1 MPKAGFLLLL
11 FFLCFKTYG
20 QDYAP
25 SETYLVDSLDLAAI
39 SDKDRTLIDSILTIY
54 RGCDNDIC
62 KLQAIGVIVQDS
74 WDANVW
80 PRYNR
85 WIHDYTANRLTEDDL
100 DSMTF
105 SNLRISYAGALN
117 NIGYLFNATD
127 QIDSALYYYNRCLVI
142 QEEMGDKPG
151 MAGTLINTGYIFLNQ
166 GLVEKALEYYYRSL
180 TIEEEIGNQLGI
192 ATALNGIGYMQYK
205 LGDTE
210 AALESYNKSLVIR
223 RERSDDYGTATC
235 LNNIGLVFKDQGQWN
250 KALAYF
256 QDCMQ
261 LQEKLADQNGIA
273 ISLSNIGFVYNGLGQ
288 WNKALEQ
295 YRQSLQI
302 MESLGDKSGIASAL
316 NSIAGVE
323 LTKGNINTA
332 RSRAE
337 RSLSIAKE
345 IKFPE
350 AIRDAAET
358 LHKIEKRLND
368 WEKAFAYYELY
379 IQMRDSVFN
388 QENVTA
394 SIHQQY
400 KYRYD
405 RQALAD
411 SIKNANAQQIQ
422 DALLLASE
430 AETER
435 LSALSTKQR
444 QRTYFLVFGVFS
456 AFLFSATLFNRM
468 KTTKRQKETIAAQ
481 NEELELQKKN
491 LSNFAHTI
499 SHDLKTPIGGIVGL
513 LNLVEYE
520 NPDLKGELKERLD
533 LIKKSAL
540 DSNKLITG
548 VLAYSEAGRKSMDL
562 VNTDIYNLLTGI
574 IKNLPNPKKVAIQ
587 IEGDMPHLLC
597 NAYQVTQIFSNLITN
612 AIKYNDKEKGL
623 GIVDI
628 AYSTIPGFHQFT
640 ITDNGPGIPKKSQSA
655 VFEIFTKSPNKNNVD
670 STGIGLSI
678 VKQLVTQNGGA
689 ISLDSEE
696 GQGATFSFTWPRQS

>member
-1 MPKAGFLLLL
+1 MLKAGSLLLL

-20 QDYAP
+20 QEYAP
-25 SETYLVDSLDLAAI
+25 SKTYLVDSLDLSAI
-39 SDKDRTLIDSILTIY
+39 SEKDRSLIDSVLTLY

-80 PRYNR
+80 PKYNR
-85 WIHDYTANRLTEDDL
+85 WVHDYAVRRLTENNL
-100 DSMTF
+100 DSITF

-166 GLVEKALEYYYRSL
+166 GLIEKALEYYYKSL

-205 LGDTE
+205 LGDTD

-223 RERSDDYGTATC
+223 RERSDDYGTATS
-235 LNNIGLVFKDQGQWN
+235 LNNIGLVFKDEGLWD
-250 KALAYF
+250 KALTYF
-256 QDCMQ
+256 EDCIQ
-261 LQEKLADQNGIA
+261 LQEKLGDQNGIA
-273 ISLSNIGFVYNGLGQ
+273 IALSNIGFVYNGLGQ

-295 YRQSLQI
+295 YRQSLKI
-302 MESLGDKSGIASAL
+302 MESLDDKSGIASAL

-332 RSRAE
+332 RTGAE
-337 RSLSIAKE
+337 RSLRIGKE

-358 LHKIEKRLND
+358 LHKIAKRAND
-368 WEKAFAYYELY
+368 WEKAFTYYELY

-394 SIHQQY
+394 SIHEQY
-400 KYRYD
+400 KYRYE

-411 SIKNANAQQIQ
+411 SIKNADAQQIQ
-422 DALLLASE
+422 EALLIASE

-435 LSALSTKQR
+435 LSVLSAKQR

-456 AFLFSATLFNRM
+456 AFLFSATIFNRM
-468 KTTKRQKETIAAQ
+468 KMIKRQKETITAQ

-499 SHDLKTPIGGIVGL
+499 SHDLKTPISGIVGL
-513 LNLVEYE
+513 LNLVELE
-520 NPDLKGELKERLD
+520 NPELKGELRERFD

-548 VLAYSEAGRKSMDL
+548 VLAYSEAGRKSMD
-562 VNTDIYNLLTGI
+562 VTNTDINALLKGI
-574 IKNLPNPKKVAIQ
+574 IKDTPNPTKVDLQ
-587 IEGDMPHLLC
+587 IKESMPHLLC
-597 NAYQVTQIFSNLITN
+597 NAYQMTQVFSNLISN
-612 AIKYNDKEKGL
+612 ATKYNDKEKGL
-623 GIVDI
+623 GVVSIG
-628 AYSTIPGFHQFT
+628 YSSTPGFHQFT
-640 ITDNGPGIPKKSQSA
+640 IEDNGPGIPKKAQSEI
-655 VFEIFTKSPNKNNVD
+655 FEIFTKSRHKNNAD

-678 VKQLVTQNGGA
+678 VQQLVTQNGGT
-689 ISLDSEE
+689 INLESVE
-696 GQGATFSFTWPRQS
+696 GQGATFSFTWPK